1 VSNADTPDNSRGA
14 VATQS
19 YLGVYGSGSSSE
31 TVTLPDNTVCL
42 WIVRQNVAGASAPAV
57 LGNDAVEWPVYPLL
71 TVAGEEA
78 PLVWLCP
85 VLRRSASQ
93 VTVTW
98 SPMAPDA
105 TWWLISDSGPRVNVD
120 AVMASTVAAP
130 GFAAPAGAVQVAG
143 SDGTDLR
150 ALLVDSSGRLV
161 TSGSGFPAVYAAP
174 GAAIPADALMVG
186 GSDGTDLRA
195 LSTDASGHP
204 QTIDQNLKNVV
215 GVGGVAEPSDAV
227 QVAGSDGTDLRVLLT
242 DATGKLQVNT
252 AAFPAVYAA
261 PAAAIPADALMV
273 AGSDGT
279 DLRALSTDAS
289 GHPQTIDQN
298 LKLTIAAAGAAVP
311 ADVVQ
316 VGGSDG
322 TDLRAL
328 STDAS
333 GHPQTIDQ
341 NLKLTI
347 AAAGAAVPADVVQ
360 VGGSDGTDLRALR
373 TDQQGVPYA
382 IPSAPGEATA
392 DRPPNELKYV
402 SVLAAAYPTTLIA
415 APGAGKRIRLFYLQ
429 AYALVNTANYYVV
442 CTVNSAN
449 VYAILSEVPAGQTLA
464 PAVFPLTGLACDANT
479 AVNIGGNAG
488 TAGATAGY
496 TIETI

>member
-1 VSNADTPDNSRGA
+1 MSNADTPDNSRGA

-98 SPMAPDA
+98 SPMATDA

-161 TSGSGFPAVYAAP
+161 TSGSGFPAVYGAP

-204 QTIDQNLKNVV
+204 QTIDQNLMNVV

-273 AGSDGT
+273 A
-279 DLRALSTDAS
+279 
-289 GHPQTIDQN
+289 
-298 LKLTIAAAGAAVP
+298 
-311 ADVVQ
+311 
-316 VGGSDG
+316 GSDG

>member
-161 TSGSGFPAVYAAP
+161 TSGSGFPAVYGAP

-204 QTIDQNLKNVV
+204 QTIDQNLKL
-215 GVGGVAEPSDAV
+215 A
-227 QVAGSDGTDLRVLLT
+227 
-242 DATGKLQVNT
+242 
-252 AAFPAVYAA
+252 
-261 PAAAIPADALMV
+261 
-273 AGSDGT
+273 
-279 DLRALSTDAS
+279 
-289 GHPQTIDQN
+289 
-298 LKLTIAAAGAAVP
+298 IAAAGAAIP